1 MSVFKVWF
9 RKTNDG
15 RAPEVVFLDLDY
27 EEGGE
32 IEAASLK
39 DMAAKLSRFKEGE
52 SPLSQSRA
60 LRVGDVAVNQ
70 ISKIAYIFT
79 PSTIWSIVTP
89 VESPLEPLAADS

>member
-15 RAPEVVFLDLDY
+15 RAPEVVFLDLD
-27 EEGGE
+27 
-32 IEAASLK
+32 EAASLK